1 MDNSVGGNMKPKVY
15 ISILALLFFLPL
27 SCVSHNSFN
36 LKKSVEFY
44 NNSMQQADELAKVLC
59 KHSAFSVCFWKNLLG
74 EDLISQLPHGAY
86 EALETIEKTIEGKS
100 YEDLTECDKGTIL
113 ACWLRF
119 TGMLTA
125 EMIEKMP
132 TWATKFIAL
141 F

>member
-1 MDNSVGGNMKPKVY
+1 MRFHK
-15 ISILALLFFLPL
+15 IILFLLFLLIL
-27 SCVSHNSFN
+27 SSCASHHA
-36 LKKSVEFY
+36 LDIHKSSQVIDTA
-44 NNSMQQADELAKVLC
+44 MQQADELAKVLC

-86 EALETIEKTIEGKS
+86 EALETIEKTIKGKR
-100 YEDLTECDKGTIL
+100 YEDLTECEKGTIL

>member
-1 MDNSVGGNMKPKVY
+1 MDFLKRK
-15 ISILALLFFLPL
+15 ILILLLLLFSLG
-27 SCVSHNSFN
+27 CTSHHVLNIN
-36 LKKSVEFY
+36 KSMQAIDIA
-44 NNSMQQADELAKVLC
+44 MQQADELAKVLC

-74 EDLISQLPHGAY
+74 EDLMSQLPHGAY
-86 EALETIEKTIEGKS
+86 EALETIEKTIQGKR

-119 TGMLTA
+119 TGMLTT

-132 TWATKFIAL
+132 AWATKFIAL